1 MKIIFE
7 INKNNLNFNFKKYE
21 IIFSHNNKVTAFLCN
36 MIFLKFKFPFFLLKK
51 KTTQPLYGCIFVPL
65 D

>member
-36 MIFLKFKFPFFLLKK
+36 MIFLKFKFPFFL
-51 KTTQPLYGCIFVPL
+51 
-65 D
+65 

>member
-1 MKIIFE
+1 MKINFE

-21 IIFSHNNKVTAFLCN
+21 IIFSHNNKVTTFLCN
-36 MIFLKFKFPFFLLKK
+36 MIFLKFKFPFFYKK
-51 KTTQPLYGCIFVPL
+51 KTTQPLYGCIFVQL

>member
-7 INKNNLNFNFKKYE
+7 ITKKNLNFNFKKYE

-36 MIFLKFKFPFFLLKK
+36 MIFLKFKFLFFLYNSTSVRMHFC
-51 KTTQPLYGCIFVPL
+51 TTRLER
-65 D
+65 

>member
-7 INKNNLNFNFKKYE
+7 ITKKNLNFNFKKYE

-36 MIFLKFKFPFFLLKK
+36 MIFLKFKFLFFLYKK
-51 KTTQPLYGCIFVPL
+51 KKQLNLCTDAFLYH
-65 D
+65 